1 MLHQRVISKEIQ
13 SSRELNVSMMYS
25 LPHLFYLKAI
35 KKRQRRTS
43 KVVMHARTRIATV
56 CACMNGAI
64 MTSAYVFKR
73 RQEFKDEPAVF
84 NTNINFVPP

>member
-1 MLHQRVISKEIQ
+1 
-13 SSRELNVSMMYS
+13 
-25 LPHLFYLKAI
+25 
-35 KKRQRRTS
+35 
-43 KVVMHARTRIATV
+43 MHARTRIVTA